1 LRFHRAEGIVDVKV
15 KNHEQLKRAAEIGV
29 GYMNADMISLRS
41 SNLADDEEF
50 DDLMTFVKHQI

>member
-1 LRFHRAEGIVDVKV
+1 LRFHRAEGIADVKV

-29 GYMNADMISLRS
+29 GYMNADMLSLRS